1 LRLTHDPAL
10 LSCAMKSKTVITQ
23 LRFEPALLE
32 KITEAAQRTGLSKAD
47 VMRLAME
54 TGLEDLRRLQF
65 DLPTLISQSARLTR
79 TSLSYAASDDPSDTL
94 RVAEDE
100 G

>member
-1 LRLTHDPAL
+1 
-10 LSCAMKSKTVITQ
+10 MKSKTVITQ

-47 VMRLAME
+47 VMRIAME

>member
-1 LRLTHDPAL
+1 
-10 LSCAMKSKTVITQ
+10 MNSKTVITQ

-32 KITEAAQRTGLSKAD
+32 KITEAAQKTGLSKAD

-65 DLPTLISQSARLTR
+65 DLPTLISQSARLAKTAI
-79 TSLSYAASDDPSDTL
+79 SYPADDQPSQTL
-94 RVAEDE
+94 RAAEDE
-100 G
+100 R